1 MMLLKT
7 HLILKRYNIKGA
19 RQQKDRT
26 FVKCSFEVCAYLQ
39 RLNLLDVVAES

>member
-19 RQQKDRT
+19 RQRKNKI

-39 RLNLLDVVAES
+39 RLKLLDVVVES

>member
-26 FVKCSFEVCAYLQ
+26 FVKYSFEVCAYLQ
-39 RLNLLDVVAES
+39 RLNLLDVVAEP